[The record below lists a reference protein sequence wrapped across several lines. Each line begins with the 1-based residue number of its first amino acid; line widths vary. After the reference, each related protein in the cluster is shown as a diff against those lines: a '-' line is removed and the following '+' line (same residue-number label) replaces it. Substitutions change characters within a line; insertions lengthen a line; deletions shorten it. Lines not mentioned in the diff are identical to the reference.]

1 MKGFLES
8 WKYLVFALAMV
19 NIVVVDVALF
29 KVIRDR
35 RYVIREE
42 GGGETGLSLMGGL
55 VDDEESRPPMALPSG
70 ALDSCGSVCQQ
81 TIAQE
86 IAVAMATVSGE
97 RVVETRTI
105 VKEVA
110 SADSGDQAN
119 IVYVPIV
126 TTATSTD
133 TDWASVIPSEFYF
146 DLNSYPGAK
155 TVRFTGYL
163 RAVHA
168 TGPVYIRLY
177 DDSNN
182 RGVDNS
188 DFSTSDNSSQ
198 RFESAPISIWQGN
211 NLYKVQLRSP
221 TATQARLSEVKLKV
235 EW

>member
-19 NIVVVDVALF
+19 NIVVVDV
-29 KVIRDR
+29 V
-35 RYVIREE
+35 
-42 GGGETGLSLMGGL
+42 L
-55 VDDEESRPPMALPSG
+55 VKRKDQKMDTKSEITLPLLGNLIDKDEIAVTPMALPSG
-70 ALDSCGSVCQQ
+70 VLDSCGSVCQQ

-86 IAVAMATVSGE
+86 VAMAMATVSGE
-97 RVVETRTI
+97 KVVETKTI
-105 VKEVA
+105 IKEVTSA
-110 SADSGDQAN
+110 SSSDQAN
-119 IVYVPIV
+119 IVYIPIV

-221 TATQARLSEVKLKV
+221 TAIQAQLSEVKLKI

>member
-1 MKGFLES
+1 MKDKFLEN

-19 NIVVVDVALF
+19 NIVVVDV
-29 KVIRDR
+29 V
-35 RYVIREE
+35 
-42 GGGETGLSLMGGL
+42 L
-55 VDDEESRPPMALPSG
+55 VKRKDQKMDTKSEITLPLLGNLIDKDEIAVTPMALPSG
-70 ALDSCGSVCQQ
+70 VLDSCGSVCQQ

-86 IAVAMATVSGE
+86 VAMAMATVSGE
-97 RVVETRTI
+97 KVVETKTI
-105 VKEVA
+105 IKEVTSA
-110 SADSGDQAN
+110 SSSDQAN
-119 IVYVPIV
+119 IVYIPIV

-221 TATQARLSEVKLKV
+221 TAIQAQLSEVKLKI